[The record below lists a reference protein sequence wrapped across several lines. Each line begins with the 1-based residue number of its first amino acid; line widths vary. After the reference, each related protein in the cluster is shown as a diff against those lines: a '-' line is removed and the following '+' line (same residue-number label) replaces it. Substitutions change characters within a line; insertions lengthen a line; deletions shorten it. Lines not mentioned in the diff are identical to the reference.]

1 MRLRTAVPFLV
12 ACAVVGALVGS
23 LPLPLPEQLVG
34 AAPWVS
40 DVPPVLLAVVVLV
53 GVLALVAAVALLR
66 GPRRRRLGAVRLGLV
81 TAGSLLACVVAGW
94 SALYWGALA
103 DGEAGAAIPVLN
115 WTWPAFATAV
125 GAAVVGYRWGVRAGL
140 AGGLVAVAP
149 VVALDAL
156 GTALGSDA
164 LGDLPRVL
172 LAVLVLDGFG
182 VVLGSLFALLGRG
195 AGPTRT
201 PLPSQLPPPQ
211 QSPQRSPQ

>member
-1 MRLRTAVPFLV
+1 MKLRTAVPFLV
-12 ACAVVGALVGS
+12 VCAVLGALVGS

-40 DVPPVLLAVVVLV
+40 DVAPVLLAVVVLV
-53 GVLALVAAVALLR
+53 GVLGLVAVVVLLR
-66 GPRRRRLGAVRLGLV
+66 GPRRERLGALRLALV

-103 DGEAGAAIPVLN
+103 DGDAGAAIPVFN

-125 GAAVVGYRWGVRAGL
+125 GAAVVGSRWGVRAGL
-140 AGGLVAVAP
+140 AGGLLAVAP

-156 GTALGSDA
+156 GLALG
-164 LGDLPRVL
+164 GDGVSAVPRVL

-182 VVLGSLFALLGRG
+182 IVLGSLFALLGRG
-195 AGPTRT
+195 AGTTRT
-201 PLPSQLPPPQ
+201 PLPSQVPSAQ
-211 QSPQRSPQ
+211 